1 MAQIRFFQHLNE
13 QDDNFQKVTTLD
25 YIDNSEGFTM
35 YYFKD
40 GSRCN
45 KQYIAPVNANS
56 IEGYEFAEVSSQ
68 YNIWKLN
75 YVVPK
80 VEKPKTATNLNG
92 TTLYEVI
99 PFKASPIKL
108 TKLNFDTPAILG
120 FTSKFT

>member
-45 KQYIAPVNANS
+45 KQYIAAVNANC
-56 IEGYEFAEVSSQ
+56 IEGYEFAEV
-68 YNIWKLN
+68 
-75 YVVPK
+75 
-80 VEKPKTATNLNG
+80 
-92 TTLYEVI
+92 
-99 PFKASPIKL
+99 
-108 TKLNFDTPAILG
+108 
-120 FTSKFT
+120 